1 MSEAGGVMERLER
14 LERENRRLKRAA
26 TAALAALAA
35 LALLGQAGP
44 KRRTVEAEEFL
55 LTDANG
61 KQYARLGVRS
71 DGSPVLS
78 MSDQTGK
85 TRALLGATLDGTG
98 ILFYDEAGKSRIG
111 LLEAPDGAAY
121 LSLADRGG
129 MNRAILKTSADGS
142 TNLVFNGT
150 TGGPRAALSVG
161 SDDAPALQLWDGQK
175 VRARLT
181 SDSFALFDQNEKA
194 RVGAVVDKS
203 GWPLLVL
210 QDAEGKP
217 AVRLHA
223 SPDGTQ
229 RRPALVLYDK
239 GGAAGVL
246 AQVLEGGNTVAVVGA
261 RGSAIVSLEKDGS
274 PRFSLEDGEG
284 KVRAALRLGGDGTAA
299 LSFADHAGKGRVGIG
314 VRPDGAAIR
323 FP

>member
-1 MSEAGGVMERLER
+1 MSEPGGVMDRLER
-14 LERENRRLKRAA
+14 LERENRRLKRVGGAV
-26 TAALAALAA
+26 LAALAA
-35 LALLGQAGP
+35 LALMGQAGA

-98 ILFYDEAGKSRIG
+98 LIFYDDSGKSRIG
-111 LLEAPDGAAY
+111 LLQAPDGAAY

-129 MNRAILKTSADGS
+129 MNRAILKASADGS
-142 TNLVFNGT
+142 TNLIFNGAD
-150 TGGPRAALSVG
+150 GGPRVALWVG
-161 SDDAPALQLWDGQK
+161 SDNAPALQLWDGQK
-175 VRARLT
+175 VRARLAGE
-181 SDSFALFDQNEKA
+181 SFTFFDQNEKV
-194 RVGAVVDKS
+194 RVAAAVDRN

-217 AVRLHA
+217 AARLHA

-229 RRPALVLYDK
+229 RRPALVLYDR
-239 GGAAGVL
+239 GGTAGVV
-246 AQVLEGGNTVAVVGA
+246 AQAFEGGNTVGVMGA
-261 RGSAIVSLEKDGS
+261 KGNAIVSLEQDGS
-274 PRFSLEDGEG
+274 PRFSLEGGDG
-284 KVRAALRLGGDGTAA
+284 KVRAALRLGGDGTTA
-299 LSFADHAGKGRVGIG
+299 LTFVDPAGKGRVGIG
-314 VRPDGAAIR
+314 VRPDGAPIR

>member
-1 MSEAGGVMERLER
+1 VGA
-14 LERENRRLKRAA
+14 
-26 TAALAALAA
+26 AALAALAA
-35 LALLGQAGP
+35 LALMGQAGP

-55 LTDANG
+55 LTDAGG

-85 TRALLGATLDGTG
+85 TRALLGATLDGNG
-98 ILFYDEAGKSRIG
+98 LLFFDESGKSRIG
-111 LLEAPDGAAY
+111 LLQAPDGAAY
-121 LSLADRGG
+121 LSLADRDG
-129 MNRAILKTSADGS
+129 MNRGILKASADGS

-150 TGGPRAALSVG
+150 GGGPRAALWVG
-161 SDDAPALQLWDGQK
+161 SDNTPGLQLWDGQK
-175 VRARLT
+175 VRARLA
-181 SDSFALFDQNEKA
+181 SDSFTLFDQNEKG
-194 RVGAVVDKS
+194 RVAAAVDKN

-210 QDAEGKP
+210 QDGEGKP

-239 GGAAGVL
+239 GGTAGVL
-246 AQVLEGGNTVAVVGA
+246 AQAWEGGNAVAVMGA
-261 RGSAIVSLEKDGS
+261 KGSAIVSLEQDGS
-274 PRFSLEDGEG
+274 PRVGLEDRDG

-299 LSFADHAGKGRVGIG
+299 LSFVDPAGRGRVGVG
-314 VRPDGAAIR
+314 VRPDGTPLR
-323 FP
+323 YP